1 MQDVVANSSNCDTV
15 SKMVGSHGADQHERA
30 FGLEEM
36 ASFFFIILI
45 GHCIATAGFALEAI
59 KKRCCGGDGQTD
71 GVIIREHAH
80 MTSAVGPQ
88 RAHEMTEV
96 A

>member
-30 FGLEEM
+30 FSLDEM

-45 GHCIATAGFALEAI
+45 GHCIATAGFVLEGI
-59 KKRCCGGDGQTD
+59 KKRCCGNGQTD
-71 GVIIREHAH
+71 GIIIREHAH
-80 MTSAVGPQ
+80 MTSAVGPSKA
-88 RAHEMTEV
+88 REITEV